1 MLRVLA
7 ETSQGNATAIFR
19 DELVMPEAAEEHS
32 VWRPLLL
39 AGVPMV
45 LLSTAMLAAYHRFKE
60 RRRRSA
66 LILSAN
72 RLVDVWSG
80 MHLTVRSV
88 RTSQAGEKLR
98 TTEQV

>member
-1 MLRVLA
+1 MFN
-7 ETSQGNATAIFR
+7 TK
-19 DELVMPEAAEEHS
+19 EEDGQS
-32 VWRPLLL
+32 IK
-39 AGVPMV
+39 AGM
-45 LLSTAMLAAYHRFKE
+45 SIAMLAAYHRFKE

>member
-7 ETSQGNATAIFR
+7 EPQGNATALSR
-19 DELVMPEAAEEHS
+19 VMPEAAEEHS
-32 VWRPLLL
+32 VWRPLFL

-45 LLSTAMLAAYHRFKE
+45 LLSIAMLAAYHRFKE